1 MFEIVIERF
10 FPPAP
15 GGRGYSSQRVGGTC
29 ETEAEAKIKVASLK
43 NEHTGDYYISYRK
56 ATEKLL
62 EVKETVMTKITADE
76 ARKLSGPTV
85 QERVDEVYPKIREA
99 ATKGKRGI
107 MLRDD
112 FWGNG
117 GYSSTK
123 EWQQAVMIL
132 EGDGYK
138 VGFFY
143 KESQFV
149 DMGTQ
154 VEW

>member
-15 GGRGYSSQRVGGTC
+15 GGRGYSSQRIGGTC

-62 EVKETVMTKITADE
+62 EVKETVMTKITAQE
-76 ARKLSGPTV
+76 ARELAGPTV
-85 QERVDEVYPKIREA
+85 QERVDAVYPVIREA
-99 ATKGKRGI
+99 ATKGKRDI
-107 MLRDD
+107 MLRDK
-112 FWGNG
+112 FWADG
-117 GYSSTK
+117 GYSASK
-123 EWQQAVMIL
+123 DWQQAVMIL
-132 EGDGYK
+132 EGEGYK
-138 VGFFY
+138 VGFY
-143 KESQFV
+143 YNESQFV
-149 DMGTQ
+149 DMGTT

>member
-1 MFEIVIERF
+1 MQIIKCWDIQVWD
-10 FPPAP
+10 
-15 GGRGYSSQRVGGTC
+15 GGDRHNHR
-29 ETEAEAKIKVASLK
+29 
-43 NEHTGDYYISYRK
+43 YY
-56 ATEKLL
+56 
-62 EVKETVMTKITADE
+62 VKTK
-76 ARKLSGPTV
+76 
-85 QERVDEVYPKIREA
+85 EA
-99 ATKGKRGI
+99 AEKGKRGI